1 MRPVSLRRR
10 LAAALALAVLIPL
23 LTLVTATLVQYQ
35 EVRKQT
41 AERLRDSTFAISTA
55 LENEISRAQIALESA
70 ALAISRGDRD
80 ELAGEAL
87 GHLLYVAS
95 RINADTVLLDDAGRL
110 LGHSISTSTGIAAK
124 ISADAPSFWGFRETL
139 RKGRANYAYIGRK
152 SGGPLVAIVVPIP
165 EPRSQVKVMR
175 VLISLLALEPLF
187 NAVSADYLQT
197 DATLRLLDAKNEEL
211 VRIGPMAAEYA
222 VSAQSVMNGTGW
234 RIEES
239 LPEAALFTRADIFA
253 LIGILTGIFVSIFY
267 FFAARMHFRHLDAFF
282 AELADNITRL
292 RDGKPSTTS
301 TGALAG
307 APEAEAILEK
317 FRAMAD
323 SLARSREE
331 ITRINAG
338 LEARVK
344 ERTAESRRKSAG
356 LSAVFLSMTEGFL
369 LFSPTR
375 GVLFTNSRF
384 QDFLSSLP
392 RDSAAA
398 EFARPGIE
406 SRYLRIPGILQ
417 EAFSRL
423 NEDILVKPGE
433 AEGRVYLLRA
443 FSVDLPEGDGP
454 GGTAVIVRDVTRE
467 HEVQALKDDVIGLAS
482 HELNNPVASICLG
495 LETLTRRGDK
505 LTPEMRSRLCE
516 TLHGE
521 ARRLQMLIRDWLD
534 ISMLNNGTLAY
545 HRAEIDLTEVIRSTC
560 ELWHDSHPKVVLE
573 TRLPAEKVMADADA
587 DRIRQVFLNL
597 LENGLRYND
606 KPEVR
611 LKVVMAVKDG
621 SAAISF
627 SDNGIGITPAESEHI
642 FERFWRGERASRRS
656 PSGSGLGLSIC
667 RTIMRAHGGEI
678 TAEAGEPGAGTTLR
692 VTMSIIGVIPPA

>member
-253 LIGILTGIFVSIFY
+253 LIGILTGIF
-267 FFAARMHFRHLDAFF
+267 H
-282 AELADNITRL
+282 
-292 RDGKPSTTS
+292 
-301 TGALAG
+301 
-307 APEAEAILEK
+307 
-317 FRAMAD
+317 
-323 SLARSREE
+323 
-331 ITRINAG
+331 
-338 LEARVK
+338 
-344 ERTAESRRKSAG
+344 ER
-356 LSAVFLSMTEGFL
+356 
-369 LFSPTR
+369 
-375 GVLFTNSRF
+375 
-384 QDFLSSLP
+384 
-392 RDSAAA
+392 
-398 EFARPGIE
+398 
-406 SRYLRIPGILQ
+406 
-417 EAFSRL
+417 
-423 NEDILVKPGE
+423 
-433 AEGRVYLLRA
+433 
-443 FSVDLPEGDGP
+443 
-454 GGTAVIVRDVTRE
+454 
-467 HEVQALKDDVIGLAS
+467 
-482 HELNNPVASICLG
+482 
-495 LETLTRRGDK
+495 
-505 LTPEMRSRLCE
+505 
-516 TLHGE
+516 
-521 ARRLQMLIRDWLD
+521 
-534 ISMLNNGTLAY
+534 
-545 HRAEIDLTEVIRSTC
+545 
-560 ELWHDSHPKVVLE
+560 
-573 TRLPAEKVMADADA
+573 
-587 DRIRQVFLNL
+587 
-597 LENGLRYND
+597 
-606 KPEVR
+606 
-611 LKVVMAVKDG
+611 
-621 SAAISF
+621 
-627 SDNGIGITPAESEHI
+627 
-642 FERFWRGERASRRS
+642 
-656 PSGSGLGLSIC
+656 
-667 RTIMRAHGGEI
+667 
-678 TAEAGEPGAGTTLR
+678 
-692 VTMSIIGVIPPA
+692 